1 MIRRPRSTQSR
12 GQDLF
17 ESRQFV
23 AARHPVATRFPF
35 HGRDRHTAHPAHPWS
50 FCPSRHRAGD
60 RPPRCGLPSTSV
72 AGARVLA
79 SPPARAH
86 LTVNRRKDQPTSG
99 AAAVAALVGNLA
111 IAGVTFG
118 TALATGGSP
127 VIAEG
132 IHSPVDTGDGRPS
145 GSVSAAS
152 RRGSDPRASRRFTAR
167 SCTSGRWSW
176 PSWCSWGRHVG
187 LAAPV

>member
-17 ESRQFV
+17 ESRHFV
-23 AARHPVATRFPF
+23 AARHPVATRPRSMAAT
-35 HGRDRHTAHPAHPWS
+35 GVRHIRGAPAPPATA
-50 FCPSRHRAGD
+50 RVTD
-60 RPPRCGLPSTSV
+60 PRRRGLPSASV

-86 LTVNRRKDQPTSG
+86 IPVNRRKDQPTSVT
-99 AAAVAALVGNLA
+99 AAVAALVG
-111 IAGVTFG
+111 IWQSPGVTFG
-118 TALATGGSP
+118 TALATGSSAM
-127 VIAEG
+127 IAEG
-132 IHSPVDTGDGRPS
+132 IHSLVDTGDGRSS
-145 GSVSAAS
+145 GSVSAQA
-152 RRGSDPRASRRFTAR
+152 GAGAGPPAHPVGHGKEL
-167 SCTSGRWSW
+167 TSGRWSW